1 MHILGTCAFCS
12 RTFGVNFDL
21 SLSGAN
27 EGKAKYDDSSV
38 ELAVSLGVVLRV
50 IGYQIT
56 GFRSSEVLDL
66 VKAGSGLNVN
76 EYLGSRICP
85 ACFPDQKSSGTNYT
99 NIDNEPDDDDY
110 EDDFTEYDDNGE
122 PIQQPVRA
130 LKVGASGLTSV
141 IHVDG
146 FGTLADNLSLDRED
160 LDYTYIRDLGV
171 FVYFDD
177 QATQRNADLNCYIS
191 VIVGGPIHGDVVI
204 VSDIDEYNSR
214 SSLWRDL
221 RDDWFS
227 SQLLDTVKIINSDP
241 DAKMNF
247 ARIRNSE
254 H

>member
-21 SLSGAN
+21 SLSGVN
-27 EGKAKYDDSSV
+27 EGKVKYDDSSV
-38 ELAVSLGVVLRV
+38 ELAVSLGVVLKV

-56 GFRSSEVLDL
+56 GFRSSEVLNL

-85 ACFPDQKSSGTNYT
+85 ACFPDQQSSGTIYT
-99 NIDNEPDDDDY
+99 NIDNEPDDDEYD
-110 EDDFTEYDDNGE
+110 DDFTEYDDNGE

-130 LKVGASGLTSV
+130 LKVGASGSTSV

-146 FGTLADNLSLDRED
+146 FGALAENLSLDREN
-160 LDYTYIRDLGV
+160 LNYTYIRELGV
-171 FVYFDD
+171 FVFFDD
-177 QATQRNADLNCYIS
+177 RASQRKADLNCYIS
-191 VIVGGPIHGDVVI
+191 VVVGGPIHGDVVV
-204 VSDIDEYNSR
+204 VSDFDEYNTR

-227 SQLLDTVKIINSDP
+227 SQLLKTVKIINSDP
-241 DAKMNF
+241 DAKKNV
-247 ARIRNSE
+247 AKIYKSE